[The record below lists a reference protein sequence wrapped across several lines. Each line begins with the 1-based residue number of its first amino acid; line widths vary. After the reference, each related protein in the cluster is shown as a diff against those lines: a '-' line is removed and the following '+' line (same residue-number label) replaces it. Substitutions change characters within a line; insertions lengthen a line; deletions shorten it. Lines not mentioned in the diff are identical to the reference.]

1 MSFTLPSLVLL
12 IRDLGFGGAQRQL
25 VALAKGLH
33 LTHFHVTVVSFYD
46 GPLSADLAAADI
58 PHLTIGKKQRWDL
71 LGFIWRL
78 ARTLRTLQPDFIH
91 SFLAESNLMALLL
104 KPLCGFPKVIWGI
117 RDSESDAHQWGLL
130 GKASFHLNGLLS
142 RFADQIIAN
151 SETGRRWY
159 QNQGFPKDDTRFVVI
174 PNGIDTTRFVPKPEL
189 TPQHTVLGIIGRL
202 NPMKDHPTFIRAA
215 AFVHQTHPHVRFEII
230 GDGPAD
236 YLTEL
241 QTQAQNLPITF
252 HPACADP
259 ENTYPRLT
267 ALVSASAYGEGFS
280 NVLGEALACGTPAIA
295 TDVGDAA
302 LVLGDTGF
310 LAPPHD
316 PGALAASIRQ
326 FLDLPPAIRAAL
338 PTRCR
343 QHIEQHFTLPHLHT
357 RTASVV
363 HAAGLPPR
371 PSILWLTTGLGSGG
385 AEMMLTQLIQNL
397 PHHRHTVLS
406 LTSGGKHIPT
416 LQAAGATVLS
426 LDMPAGKPTPRAL
439 LRLLKIAWQTR
450 PTVIMGWMYHGCLAA
465 ALVKLFRLGQGR
477 VIWNIRQS
485 LYDLALEKRG
495 SALVIKSLRWFAP
508 LARVITYNSQL
519 SARQHEAIGYPAHKT
534 QLIPNGFDLAKWR
547 PQPNL
552 TSGPLRIGR
561 FGRFT
566 PMKDYPTFLHAAAL
580 ITQKI
585 PHTEFHLAGSG
596 IDATNT
602 DLTQLIADL
611 HLQNHVHLHGDHP
624 DIPALTA
631 SLDLAISSSAFG
643 EGFPNVVGE
652 AMACAVPVVA
662 TDIGDTAWVMGDT
675 GTLVTPRAPQ
685 ALATA
690 ALKILTLPVEQRQ
703 TLGHQARTRIETH
716 FSLPS
721 ILTHFDTLLNSASFQ
736 LARPVAQA
744 ASLPASPP
752 ATEPVAP
759 HPSSPA
765 PPVEQAAGLP
775 PNQVV
780 QASCLNS
787 PMPQP
792 AGTHS
797 PVEQAAGLP
806 ASPQATEPVAPHPS
820 SPAPPV
826 EQAAGLPPNQV
837 VPASCLHYPMPQPT
851 ASQSSPLT
859 PITSQT

>member
-1 MSFTLPSLVLL
+1 MNQTLPSLVLL

-25 VALAKGLH
+25 VTLAKGLH
-33 LTHFHVTVVSFYD
+33 LTHFQITVVSFYG
-46 GPLSADLAAADI
+46 GPLASDLESAGI
-58 PHLTIGKKQRWDL
+58 PHLSIGKKHRWDL
-71 LGFIWRL
+71 LGFIARL
-78 ARTLRTLQPDFIH
+78 ARTLRSLKPDFIH
-91 SFLAESNLMALLL
+91 SFLAESNLMALLM

-130 GKASFHLNGLLS
+130 GKASFRLNCLLS
-142 RFADQIIAN
+142 PFADQIIAN

-159 QNQGFPKDDTRFVVI
+159 QNHGFPKDDTRFEVI
-174 PNGIDTTRFVPKPEL
+174 PNGIDTARFIPKPEL
-189 TPQHTVLGIIGRL
+189 TPQDTVLGIIGRL

-215 AFVHQTHPHVRFEII
+215 ALVHQTHPHVRFQII
-230 GDGPAD
+230 GDGPAN
-236 YLTEL
+236 YLAEL

-252 HPACADP
+252 HPACTDP
-259 ENTYPRLT
+259 ENTYPTLT
-267 ALVSASAYGEGFS
+267 ALISSSAYGEGFS

-295 TDVGDAA
+295 TNVGDAA
-302 LVLGDTGF
+302 LVLGHTGF
-310 LAPPHD
+310 LAPPRN
-316 PGALAASIRQ
+316 PAALAASIRQ
-326 FLDLPPAIRAAL
+326 FLDLPPETRTTL
-338 PTRCR
+338 PQRCR
-343 QHIEQHFTLPHLHT
+343 QHIEQNFTLPHLHT
-357 RTASVV
+357 RTAKAIQASSSPSPVER
-363 HAAGLPPR
+363 AAGSPPPKVPRLSEASPKTGAAALPKVVQASCLHSSP
-371 PSILWLTTGLGSGG
+371 ILWITTGLGSGG

-416 LQAAGATVLS
+416 LQSAGATVLS

-450 PTVIMGWMYHGCLAA
+450 PAVIMGWMYHSCLAA

-495 SALVIKSLRWFAP
+495 SALVIQSLRWFAP
-508 LARVITYNSQL
+508 LAHTLTYNSQL
-519 SARQHEAIGYPAHKT
+519 SARQHEATGYPAHKT
-534 QLIPNGFDLAKWR
+534 QLIPNGFDLTKWSPSKKPLR
-547 PQPNL
+547 PSNL
-552 TSGPLRIGR
+552 GGEKLRIGR

-566 PMKDYPTFLHAAAL
+566 PMKDYPTFLQSAAL

-624 DIPALTA
+624 DMPALTA

-675 GTLVTPRAPQ
+675 GTLVPPRDPQ

-690 ALKILTLPVEQRQ
+690 ALKILSLPAAERQ
-703 TLGHQARTRIETH
+703 TLGHQARTRIESH

-721 ILTHFDTLLNSASFQ
+721 ILTHFDTLL
-736 LARPVAQA
+736 PVD
-744 ASLPASPP
+744 
-752 ATEPVAP
+752 
-759 HPSSPA
+759 
-765 PPVEQAAGLP
+765 QAAGSP
-775 PNQVV
+775 PNKVV
-780 QASCLNS
+780 QASCL
-787 PMPQP
+787 
-792 AGTHS
+792 HS
-797 PVEQAAGLP
+797 HAPI
-806 ASPQATEPVAPHPS
+806 SPVAPPTPHP
-820 SPAPPV
+820 
-826 EQAAGLPPNQV
+826 
-837 VPASCLHYPMPQPT
+837 
-851 ASQSSPLT
+851 PLLT
-859 PITSQT
+859 THP

>member
-1 MSFTLPSLVLL
+1 MSAPLPSLILL

-25 VALAKGLH
+25 VTLAKGLH
-33 LTHFHVTVVSFYD
+33 NTRFHITVVSFYG
-46 GPLSADLAAADI
+46 GPLASDLESAGI
-58 PHLTIGKKQRWDL
+58 PHLSIGKKHRWDL
-71 LGFIWRL
+71 LGFVWRL
-78 ARTLRTLQPDFIH
+78 AQTLRSLKPDFIH
-91 SFLAESNLMALLL
+91 SFLAESNLMALLM

-130 GKASFHLNGLLS
+130 GKASFRLNCLLS
-142 RFADQIIAN
+142 PFADQIIAN

-159 QNQGFPKDDTRFVVI
+159 QAHGFPKDDTHFEVI
-174 PNGIDTTRFVPKPEL
+174 PNGIDTARFIPQPDL
-189 TPQHTVLGIIGRL
+189 TPQDTVLGIIGRL

-215 AFVHQTHPHVRFEII
+215 ALVHQTHPHVRFQII

-236 YLTEL
+236 YLAEL
-241 QTQAQNLPITF
+241 QAQAQNLPITF
-252 HPACADP
+252 HPACTDP
-259 ENTYPRLT
+259 ENTYPTLT
-267 ALVSASAYGEGFS
+267 ALISSSAYGEGFS

-295 TDVGDAA
+295 TNVGDAA

-310 LAPPHD
+310 LAPPRN
-316 PGALAASIRQ
+316 PAALAASIRQ
-326 FLDLPPAIRAAL
+326 FLDLPPETRTTL
-338 PTRCR
+338 PQRCR
-343 QHIEQHFTLPHLHT
+343 QHIEQNFTLPHLFH
-357 RTASVV
+357 RTTKAVQASCLHSPVEQ
-363 HAAGLPPR
+363 AAGLPPHGSADTPVR
-371 PSILWLTTGLGSGG
+371 PQDTGEAALQNAAPAPILWITTGLGSGG

-416 LQAAGATVLS
+416 LQSAGATVLS

-439 LRLLKIAWQTR
+439 LHLLKIAWQTR

-465 ALVKLFRLGQGR
+465 ALVKLFRLGKGR
-477 VIWNIRQS
+477 IIWNIRQS

-508 LARVITYNSQL
+508 LARTLTYNSQL

-534 QLIPNGFDLAKWR
+534 QLIPNGFDLTKWTPSKKPLR
-547 PQPNL
+547 PSNL
-552 TSGPLRIGR
+552 GGEKLRIGR

-580 ITQKI
+580 ITQKL

-596 IDATNT
+596 IDPTNT

-675 GTLVTPRAPQ
+675 GTLVPPKDPQ
-685 ALATA
+685 ALATTA
-690 ALKILTLPVEQRQ
+690 IKVLTLPVEERQ
-703 TLGHQARTRIETH
+703 TLGHQARTRIESH
-716 FSLPS
+716 FSLPT
-721 ILTHFDTLLNSASFQ
+721 ILTHFDTLLSAHGS
-736 LARPVAQA
+736 ADTPVRPTPIGA
-744 ASLPASPP
+744 AALPK
-752 ATEPVAP
+752 
-759 HPSSPA
+759 
-765 PPVEQAAGLP
+765 
-775 PNQVV
+775 VV
-780 QASCLNS
+780 QASCLHS
-787 PMPQP
+787 PVAQP

-797 PVEQAAGLP
+797 PVGQAAGLP
-806 ASPQATEPVAPHPS
+806 ASP
-820 SPAPPV
+820 
-826 EQAAGLPPNQV
+826 
-837 VPASCLHYPMPQPT
+837 HY
-851 ASQSSPLT
+851 SPLT
-859 PITSQT
+859 THP

>member
-1 MSFTLPSLVLL
+1 MSDALPSLVLL

-25 VALAKGLH
+25 VTLAKGLH
-33 LTHFHVTVVSFYD
+33 GSHFQITALSFYG
-46 GPLSADLAAADI
+46 GPLSAELAAAGI
-58 PHLTIGKKQRWDL
+58 PHIAIGKKHRWDL
-71 LGFIWRL
+71 LGFIARL
-78 ARTLRTLQPDFIH
+78 AQTLRSVKPDFIH

-104 KPLCGFPKVIWGI
+104 KPFCGFPKVIWGI

-130 GKASFHLNGLLS
+130 GKASFRLNCFLS
-142 RFADQIIAN
+142 PFADQIIAN

-159 QNQGFPKDDTRFVVI
+159 QAHGFPKDDTHFDVI
-174 PNGIDTTRFVPKPEL
+174 PNGIDTTRFVPQPDL
-189 TPQHTVLGIIGRL
+189 APPDTVLGIIGRL

-215 AFVHQTHPHVRFEII
+215 ALVHQTHPHVRFQII

-236 YLTEL
+236 YRAEL
-241 QTQAQNLPITF
+241 QTLAHGLPITF
-252 HPACADP
+252 LPACTDP
-259 ENTYPRLT
+259 ENTYPTLT
-267 ALVSASAYGEGFS
+267 ALVSSSAYGEGFS

-295 TDVGDAA
+295 THVGDAA

-310 LAPPHD
+310 LAPPRD
-316 PGALAASIRQ
+316 PAALANSIRQ
-326 FLDLPPAIRAAL
+326 FLDLPPETRATL
-338 PTRCR
+338 SQRCR
-343 QHIEQHFTLPHLHT
+343 QHIEQNFTLPHLFHRTTAALVGT
-357 RTASVV
+357 RCVASDFAVN
-363 HAAGLPPR
+363 AAGEGPLP
-371 PSILWLTTGLGSGG
+371 ILWITTGLGSGG

-406 LTSGGKHIPT
+406 LTAGGKHIPA

-426 LDMPAGKPTPRAL
+426 LDLPAGKPTPRAL
-439 LRLLKIAWQTR
+439 LRLFRIAWQIR
-450 PTVIMGWMYHGCLAA
+450 PTIIMGWMYHGCLAA

-508 LARVITYNSQL
+508 LARTLTYNSQL

-534 QLIPNGFDLAKWR
+534 QLIPNGFDLTKWR

-566 PMKDYPTFLHAAAL
+566 PMKDYPTFLQAAAL
-580 ITQKI
+580 IIQQI
-585 PHTEFHLAGSG
+585 PNTEFHLAGSG

-662 TDIGDTAWVMGDT
+662 TDIGDTAWVLGDT
-675 GTLVTPRAPQ
+675 GTLVPPRDPQ

-690 ALKILTLPVEQRQ
+690 ALKILALPADQRQ
-703 TLGHQARTRIETH
+703 ALGHQARTRIEAH
-716 FSLPS
+716 FSLPT
-721 ILTHFDTLLNSASFQ
+721 ILTHFDALLSIEGSADT
-736 LARPVAQA
+736 PVR
-744 ASLPASPP
+744 
-752 ATEPVAP
+752 P
-759 HPSSPA
+759 HPTG
-765 PPVEQAAGLP
+765 AAANG
-775 PNQVV
+775 V
-780 QASCLNS
+780 QASCL
-787 PMPQP
+787 
-792 AGTHS
+792 HS
-797 PVEQAAGLP
+797 PTAQS
-806 ASPQATEPVAPHPS
+806 ASSPS
-820 SPAPPV
+820 S
-826 EQAAGLPPNQV
+826 Q
-837 VPASCLHYPMPQPT
+837 
-851 ASQSSPLT
+851 LT
-859 PITSQT
+859 PFPSQT

>member
-1 MSFTLPSLVLL
+1 MSASLPSLILL

-25 VALAKGLH
+25 VTLAKGLH
-33 LTHFHVTVVSFYD
+33 GSHFQITVVSFYG
-46 GPLSADLAAADI
+46 GPLAADLDSAGI
-58 PHLTIGKKQRWDL
+58 SHLSIGKMHRWDL
-71 LGFIWRL
+71 LGFIARL
-78 ARTLRTLQPDFIH
+78 TQTLRSLKPDFIH

-130 GKASFHLNGLLS
+130 GKASFRLNCLLS
-142 RFADQIIAN
+142 PFADQIIAN

-159 QNQGFPKDDTRFVVI
+159 QTHGFPKDDTHFEVI
-174 PNGIDTTRFVPKPEL
+174 PNGIDTTRFVPQPDL
-189 TPQHTVLGIIGRL
+189 APPDTVLGIIGRL

-215 AFVHQTHPHVRFEII
+215 ALVHQTHPHVRFQII

-236 YLTEL
+236 YRAEL
-241 QTQAQNLPITF
+241 QTLAHGLPITF
-252 HPACADP
+252 LPACTDP
-259 ENTYPRLT
+259 ENTYPTLT
-267 ALVSASAYGEGFS
+267 ALVSSSAYGEGFS

-295 TDVGDAA
+295 TNVGDAA

-310 LAPPHD
+310 LAPPRD
-316 PGALAASIRQ
+316 PAALAESIRQ
-326 FLDLPPAIRAAL
+326 FLDLPPASRATL
-338 PTRCR
+338 PQRCR
-343 QHIEQHFTLPHLHT
+343 QHIEQNFTLPHLFH
-357 RTASVV
+357 RTA
-363 HAAGLPPR
+363 AALVGTRCVASDFAVNAAAEEPLPT
-371 PSILWLTTGLGSGG
+371 LWITTGLGSGG

-406 LTSGGKHIPT
+406 LTAGGKHIPA

-426 LDMPAGKPTPRAL
+426 LDMPAGQPTPRAL
-439 LRLLKIAWQTR
+439 LRLFRIARQTR

-465 ALVKLFRLGQGR
+465 ALVKLFRLGKGR

-508 LARVITYNSQL
+508 LARTLTYNSQL

-534 QLIPNGFDLAKWR
+534 QLIPNGFDLTKWC

-566 PMKDYPTFLHAAAL
+566 PMKDYPTFLQAAAL
-580 ITQKI
+580 ITQKL
-585 PHTEFHLAGSG
+585 PHTEFHLAGAG
-596 IDATNT
+596 IDPTNT
-602 DLTQLIADL
+602 ALTQLIADL

-662 TDIGDTAWVMGDT
+662 TNIGDTAWVMGDT
-675 GTLVTPRAPQ
+675 GTLVPPRDPQ

-690 ALKILTLPVEQRQ
+690 ALKILTLPVEQRRA
-703 TLGHQARTRIETH
+703 LGHQARTRIEAH
-716 FSLPS
+716 FSLPT
-721 ILTHFDTLLNSASFQ
+721 ILTHFDALLSIEGSADTPVRPHPTGAAANGVQASRLHSPPAQSASSPS
-736 LARPVAQA
+736 PVEQA
-744 ASLPASPP
+744 AGLPASPP

-759 HPSSPA
+759 PA
-765 PPVEQAAGLP
+765 RPT
-775 PNQVV
+775 
-780 QASCLNS
+780 
-787 PMPQP
+787 PQP
-792 AGTHS
+792 A
-797 PVEQAAGLP
+797 L
-806 ASPQATEPVAPHPS
+806 AS
-820 SPAPPV
+820 
-826 EQAAGLPPNQV
+826 
-837 VPASCLHYPMPQPT
+837 
-851 ASQSSPLT
+851 
-859 PITSQT
+859 

>member
-1 MSFTLPSLVLL
+1 MSAPLPSLILL

-25 VALAKGLH
+25 VTLAKGLH
-33 LTHFHVTVVSFYD
+33 LTHFQITVVSFYG
-46 GPLSADLAAADI
+46 GPLASDLASAGI
-58 PHLTIGKKQRWDL
+58 PHLSIGKKHRWDL
-71 LGFIWRL
+71 LGFIARL
-78 ARTLRTLQPDFIH
+78 ARTLRSLKPDFIH
-91 SFLAESNLMALLL
+91 SFLAESNLMALLM

-130 GKASFHLNGLLS
+130 GKASFRLNCLLS
-142 RFADQIIAN
+142 PFADQIIAN

-159 QNQGFPKDDTRFVVI
+159 QNHGFPNDDTRFVVV
-174 PNGIDTTRFVPKPEL
+174 PNGIDTARFIPKPDL
-189 TPQHTVLGIIGRL
+189 TPQDTVLGIIGRL

-215 AFVHQTHPHVRFEII
+215 ALVHQTHPHVRFQII
-230 GDGPAD
+230 GDGPAN
-236 YLTEL
+236 YLAEL
-241 QTQAQNLPITF
+241 QTQAQNLPISF
-252 HPACADP
+252 HPACTDP

-267 ALVSASAYGEGFS
+267 ALISSSAYGEGFS

-295 TDVGDAA
+295 TNVGDAA
-302 LVLGDTGF
+302 LVLGDTGY
-310 LAPPHD
+310 LAPPRD
-316 PGALAASIRQ
+316 PAALAASIRQ
-326 FLDLPPAIRAAL
+326 FLDLPPETRTTL
-338 PTRCR
+338 PQRCR
-343 QHIEQHFTLPHLHT
+343 QHIEQNFTLPHLHT
-357 RTASVV
+357 RTAKVV
-363 HAAGLPPR
+363 QASSLHDPVERAAGSPPPKVPRLSEASPKTGAAALPNVVQASCLHSSP
-371 PSILWLTTGLGSGG
+371 ILWITTGLGSGG

-416 LQAAGATVLS
+416 LQSAGATVLS

-439 LRLLKIAWQTR
+439 LRLLKIAWQIR
-450 PTVIMGWMYHGCLAA
+450 PAVIMGWMYHGCLAA
-465 ALVKLFRLGQGR
+465 ALVKLFRLGNGR
-477 VIWNIRQS
+477 LIWNIRQS

-495 SALVIKSLRWFAP
+495 SALVIQSLRWFAT

-519 SARQHEAIGYPAHKT
+519 SARQHEAIGYPATKT
-534 QLIPNGFDLAKWR
+534 QLIPNGFDLTKWSPSKKPLR
-547 PQPNL
+547 PSNL
-552 TSGPLRIGR
+552 CGEKLRIGR

-566 PMKDYPTFLHAAAL
+566 PMKDYPTFLQAAAL

-596 IDATNT
+596 IDSTNT

-675 GTLVTPRAPQ
+675 GNLVPPRDPQ

-690 ALKILTLPVEQRQ
+690 ALKILSLPAAERQ
-703 TLGHQARTRIETH
+703 TLGHQARTRIESH

-721 ILTHFDTLLNSASFQ
+721 ILTHFDTLLTSPQSSASFQ
-736 LARPVAQA
+736 LARPVGQA
-744 ASLPASPP
+744 AGLPASPP
-752 ATEPVAP
+752 ATEPVDP

-765 PPVEQAAGLP
+765 PPVERAAGSP
-775 PNQVV
+775 PNKVV
-780 QASCLNS
+780 QASCL
-787 PMPQP
+787 
-792 AGTHS
+792 HS
-797 PVEQAAGLP
+797 PVA
-806 ASPQATEPVAPHPS
+806 
-820 SPAPPV
+820 
-826 EQAAGLPPNQV
+826 
-837 VPASCLHYPMPQPT
+837 QP
-851 ASQSSPLT
+851 
-859 PITSQT
+859 

>member
-1 MSFTLPSLVLL
+1 MSTPLPSLILL

-25 VALAKGLH
+25 VTLAKGLH
-33 LTHFHVTVVSFYD
+33 LTHFQITVVSFYG
-46 GPLSADLAAADI
+46 GPLASDLDSAGI
-58 PHLTIGKKQRWDL
+58 PHLSIGKKHRWDL
-71 LGFIWRL
+71 LGFIARL
-78 ARTLRTLQPDFIH
+78 ARTLRSLKPDFIH
-91 SFLAESNLMALLL
+91 SFLAESNLMALLM
-104 KPLCGFPKVIWGI
+104 KPLCGFPKIIWGI

-130 GKASFHLNGLLS
+130 GKASFRLNCLLS
-142 RFADQIIAN
+142 PFADQIIAN
-151 SETGRRWY
+151 SEIGRRWY
-159 QNQGFPKDDTRFVVI
+159 QNHGFPNDDTRFVVI
-174 PNGIDTTRFVPKPEL
+174 PNGIDTARFIPKPEL
-189 TPQHTVLGIIGRL
+189 TPQDTVLGIIGRL

-215 AFVHQTHPHVRFEII
+215 ALVHQTHPHVRFQII

-236 YLTEL
+236 YRAEL
-241 QTQAQNLPITF
+241 QIQAQNLPITF
-252 HPACADP
+252 HPACTDP

-267 ALVSASAYGEGFS
+267 ALVSSSAYGEGFS
-280 NVLGEALACGTPAIA
+280 NVLGEALACGTPAI
-295 TDVGDAA
+295 TTNVGDAA
-302 LVLGDTGF
+302 LVLGHTGF
-310 LAPPHD
+310 LAPPRD
-316 PGALAASIRQ
+316 PAALAASIRQ
-326 FLDLPPAIRAAL
+326 FLDLPPDARATL
-338 PTRCR
+338 PQRCR
-343 QHIEQHFTLPHLHT
+343 QHIDQNFTLPHLFH
-357 RTASVV
+357 RTNKAVQ
-363 HAAGLPPR
+363 AAGSPPQKVPRLSEASPKTGAAALPKVVQASCLHSSP
-371 PSILWLTTGLGSGG
+371 ILWITTGLGSGG

-397 PHHRHTVLS
+397 PLHRHTVLS
-406 LTSGGKHIPT
+406 LTSGGKHIPA

-439 LRLLKIAWQTR
+439 LRLLKIAWQIR

-534 QLIPNGFDLAKWR
+534 QLIPNGFDLTKWH
-547 PQPNL
+547 PEPNL
-552 TSGPLRIGR
+552 TSGPLRLGR

-566 PMKDYPTFLHAAAL
+566 PMKDYPTFLQAAAL

-585 PHTEFHLAGSG
+585 PHSEFHLAGSG
-596 IDATNT
+596 IDPTNA

-631 SLDLAISSSAFG
+631 SLDLSISSSAFG

-675 GTLVTPRAPQ
+675 GTLVPAQDPQ

-690 ALKILTLPVEQRQ
+690 AIKVLTLPVEQRQ

-721 ILTHFDTLLNSASFQ
+721 ILTHFDTLLTVE
-736 LARPVAQA
+736 RA
-744 ASLPASPP
+744 AGSPP
-752 ATEPVAP
+752 
-759 HPSSPA
+759 
-765 PPVEQAAGLP
+765 
-775 PNQVV
+775 NKVV
-780 QASCLNS
+780 QASCLHS
-787 PMPQP
+787 HAPI
-792 AGTHS
+792 S
-797 PVEQAAGLP
+797 PVAAP
-806 ASPQATEPVAPHPS
+806 TPHP
-820 SPAPPV
+820 
-826 EQAAGLPPNQV
+826 
-837 VPASCLHYPMPQPT
+837 
-851 ASQSSPLT
+851 PLLT
-859 PITSQT
+859 THP

>member
-1 MSFTLPSLVLL
+1 MSAPLPSLILL

-25 VALAKGLH
+25 VTLAKGLH
-33 LTHFHVTVVSFYD
+33 NTHFQITVISFYG
-46 GPLSADLAAADI
+46 GPLAADLDSAGI
-58 PHLTIGKKQRWDL
+58 PHLSIGKKHRWDL
-71 LGFIWRL
+71 LGFIARL
-78 ARTLRTLQPDFIH
+78 TQTLRSVKPDFIH

-130 GKASFHLNGLLS
+130 GKASFRLNCLLS
-142 RFADQIIAN
+142 PLADQIIAN

-159 QNQGFPKDDTRFVVI
+159 QAHGFPKDDTHFEVI
-174 PNGIDTTRFVPKPEL
+174 PNGIDTTRFVPQPDL
-189 TPQHTVLGIIGRL
+189 APPDTLLGIIGRL

-215 AFVHQTHPHVRFEII
+215 ALVHQTHPHVRFQII

-236 YLTEL
+236 YRAEL
-241 QTQAQNLPITF
+241 QALAQNLPITF
-252 HPACADP
+252 LPACTDP
-259 ENTYPRLT
+259 ENTYPTLT
-267 ALVSASAYGEGFS
+267 ALISSSAYGEGFS

-295 TDVGDAA
+295 TNVGDAA

-310 LAPPHD
+310 LAPPRD
-316 PGALAASIRQ
+316 PAALATAIRQ
-326 FLDLPPAIRAAL
+326 FLDLPPETRATL
-338 PTRCR
+338 PQRCR
-343 QHIEQHFTLPHLHT
+343 QHIEHNFTLPHLFH
-357 RTASVV
+357 RTTKVVQASCLHSPVEQ
-363 HAAGLPPR
+363 AAGLPPQN
-371 PSILWLTTGLGSGG
+371 PILWITTGLGSGG

-406 LTSGGKHIPT
+406 LTAGGKHIPA
-416 LQAAGATVLS
+416 LQATGATVLS
-426 LDMPAGKPTPRAL
+426 LDMPTGKPTPRAL
-439 LRLLKIAWQTR
+439 LRLFRIAWQTR

-465 ALVKLFRLGQGR
+465 ALVKLFRLGNGR
-477 VIWNIRQS
+477 LNWNIRQS

-534 QLIPNGFDLAKWR
+534 QLIPNGFDLTKWR

-566 PMKDYPTFLHAAAL
+566 PMKDYPTFLQAAAL

-611 HLQNHVHLHGDHP
+611 QLQNHVHLHGDHP

-662 TDIGDTAWVMGDT
+662 TDIGDTAWVMGET
-675 GTLVTPRAPQ
+675 GTLVPAQDPQ

-690 ALKILTLPVEQRQ
+690 AMKILTLPVEQRQ
-703 TLGHQARTRIETH
+703 ALGHQARTRIESH
-716 FSLPS
+716 FSLPT
-721 ILTHFDTLLNSASFQ
+721 ILTHFDALLTSSQRSASFQ
-736 LARPVAQA
+736 LAHPVGQA
-744 ASLPASPP
+744 AGLPAYPP

-765 PPVEQAAGLP
+765 L
-775 PNQVV
+775 
-780 QASCLNS
+780 
-787 PMPQP
+787 
-792 AGTHS
+792 

-806 ASPQATEPVAPHPS
+806 ASPPATEPVAP
-820 SPAPPV
+820 PARPI
-826 EQAAGLPPNQV
+826 
-837 VPASCLHYPMPQPT
+837 PQPAL
-851 ASQSSPLT
+851 AS
-859 PITSQT
+859 

>member
-1 MSFTLPSLVLL
+1 MSAPLPSLILL

-25 VALAKGLH
+25 VTLAKGLH
-33 LTHFHVTVVSFYD
+33 LTHFHITVVSFYG
-46 GPLSADLAAADI
+46 GPLASDLESAGI
-58 PHLTIGKKQRWDL
+58 PHLSIGKKHRWDL
-71 LGFIWRL
+71 LGFIARL
-78 ARTLRTLQPDFIH
+78 ARTLRSLKPDFVH
-91 SFLAESNLMALLL
+91 SFLAESNLMALLM
-104 KPLCGFPKVIWGI
+104 KPICGYPKVIWGI

-130 GKASFHLNGLLS
+130 GKSSFRLNCLLS
-142 RFADQIIAN
+142 PFADQIIAN

-159 QNQGFPKDDTRFVVI
+159 QNHGFPKNDARFEVI
-174 PNGIDTTRFVPKPEL
+174 PNGIDTTRFVPKPDL
-189 TPQHTVLGIIGRL
+189 APPDTVLGIIGRL

-215 AFVHQTHPHVRFEII
+215 ALVHQTHPHVRFQII

-236 YLTEL
+236 YLAEL
-241 QTQAQNLPITF
+241 QTQARNLPVSF
-252 HPACADP
+252 HAACTDP

-267 ALVSASAYGEGFS
+267 ALISSSAYGEGFS

-295 TDVGDAA
+295 TNVGDAT

-310 LAPPHD
+310 LAPPRD
-316 PGALAASIRQ
+316 PAALAASIRQ
-326 FLDLPPAIRAAL
+326 FLDLPPETRTTL
-338 PTRCR
+338 PQRCR
-343 QHIEQHFTLPHLHT
+343 QHIEQNFTLPHLHT
-357 RTASVV
+357 RTAKVV
-363 HAAGLPPR
+363 QASSLHDPVERAAGSPPPKVSR
-371 PSILWLTTGLGSGG
+371 LSEASQKTGAAALQKVAQASCLHPQKPILWITTGLGSGG

-397 PHHRHTVLS
+397 PHHHHTVLS

-416 LQAAGATVLS
+416 LQSAGATVLS

-439 LRLLKIAWQTR
+439 LRLLQIAWQIR

-465 ALVKLFRLGQGR
+465 ALVKLFRLGNGR
-477 VIWNIRQS
+477 LIWNIRQS

-495 SALVIKSLRWFAP
+495 SALVIQSLRWFAP
-508 LARVITYNSQL
+508 LAHTLTYNSQL
-519 SARQHEAIGYPAHKT
+519 SARQHEAIGYPSAKT
-534 QLIPNGFDLAKWR
+534 QLIPNGFDLTKWC

-585 PHTEFHLAGSG
+585 THTEFHLAGSG

-662 TDIGDTAWVMGDT
+662 TDIGDTSWVMGDT
-675 GTLVTPRAPQ
+675 GTLVPPRDPQ

-690 ALKILTLPVEQRQ
+690 ALEILTLPVEQRQ
-703 TLGHQARTRIETH
+703 TLGHQARTRIGTH

-721 ILTHFDTLLNSASFQ
+721 ILTHFDTLLSPSQSSASFQ
-736 LARPVAQA
+736 LARPVA
-744 ASLPASPP
+744 
-752 ATEPVAP
+752 
-759 HPSSPA
+759 
-765 PPVEQAAGLP
+765 
-775 PNQVV
+775 
-780 QASCLNS
+780 
-787 PMPQP
+787 
-792 AGTHS
+792 
-797 PVEQAAGLP
+797 QAAGLP
-806 ASPQATEPVAPHPS
+806 ASPQATEPVAPHR
-820 SPAPPV
+820 SPAP
-826 EQAAGLPPNQV
+826 Q
-837 VPASCLHYPMPQPT
+837 PAPAT
-851 ASQSSPLT
+851 
-859 PITSQT
+859 